1 MLEEEIL
8 ALKRN
13 DRQSIKFLDDLGG
26 AKQTQLFSRKTQ
38 LAADYL

>member
-13 DRQSIKFLDDLGG
+13 DHQSIKFLDDVGG
-26 AKQTQLFSRKTQ
+26 AKQT
-38 LAADYL
+38 

>member
-1 MLEEEIL
+1 MLEVEIL

-26 AKQTQLFSRKTQ
+26 AKQT
-38 LAADYL
+38 